1 MVKQSG
7 SSVTPVAVQ
16 LGLVGFAILAGDKI
30 SETPTPV
37 LREIV
42 NEIKNSHDIK
52 YQEDNAK

>member
-1 MVKQSG
+1 MLRVELR
-7 SSVTPVAVQ
+7 PVYNTARW
-16 LGLVGFAILAGDKI
+16 LAGDKI